1 MRSSCGNDV
10 RLQIRLACGS
20 VAICSVMEPFGFRT
34 TGDGP
39 LGPDGVLAG
48 SVQFVAQH
56 KRAAFAA
63 EDCSP
68 LFALLQQLDILPWFS
83 EWSGIPAAT
92 PPAIARSRRMDV
104 TRFFTFEPKPRR
116 LLIHLSRNRQLH
128 LWINHLAT
136 CMPSNPPRR
145 RENPINDCGR
155 GSCTSPSRERLIRR
169 V

>member
-20 VAICSVMEPFGFRT
+20 VAICSVMEPFGLRT

-68 LFALLQQLDILPWFS
+68 LLALLQQLDILPWFP

-104 TRFFTFEPKPRR
+104 NRFFTFESKPRR
-116 LLIHLSRNRQLH
+116 LQIHLSRNRQLH
-128 LWINHLAT
+128 TFGSIISQTACQAT
-136 CMPSNPPRR
+136 PPAARK
-145 RENPINDCGR
+145 PDQ
-155 GSCTSPSRERLIRR
+155 RLRTRILYIPQP
-169 V
+169 